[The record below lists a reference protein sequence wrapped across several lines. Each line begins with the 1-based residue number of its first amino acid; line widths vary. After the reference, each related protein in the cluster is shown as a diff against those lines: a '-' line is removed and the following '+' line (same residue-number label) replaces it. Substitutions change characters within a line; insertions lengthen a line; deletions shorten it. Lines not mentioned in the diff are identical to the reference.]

1 MSQKSDFQLSEGV
14 EVEELSG
21 ELYEKFCSQMKSF
34 ALGFIKLQPYNQMLP
49 RCFLQYQK
57 QIKEF
62 QSRPDDVWVAS
73 FPKCGKKPNKHTYFK
88 IYKILQFRTLQPLR
102 LSRPLRS
109 LLCDLYTTSV
119 SKLIS

>member
-73 FPKCGKKPNKHTYFK
+73 FPKCGKNPNKHTYPK
-88 IYKILQFRTLQPLR
+88 IYKILQFRNCSLRGHRGHYFMTYKQPQFQ
-102 LSRPLRS
+102 S
-109 LLCDLYTTSV
+109 
-119 SKLIS
+119 

>member
-73 FPKCGKKPNKHTYFK
+73 FPKCGKKPYKHAYLPQNIQNTT
-88 IYKILQFRTLQPLR
+88 ISDTPLR
-102 LSRPLRS
+102 LSRTLRS
-109 LLCDLYTTSV
+109 YTQPQFQS
-119 SKLIS
+119 

>member
-73 FPKCGKKPNKHTYFK
+73 FPKCGKTAMFLIPHCSSHKNVV
-88 IYKILQFRTLQPLR
+88 QN
-102 LSRPLRS
+102 SRVTFNS
-109 LLCDLYTTSV
+109 N
-119 SKLIS
+119 

>member
-1 MSQKSDFQLSEGV
+1 MSKLSDFQLSEGV

-73 FPKCGKKPNKHTYFK
+73 FPKCGKIPNKHTLEVWNELKVMICNSEKFSCE
-88 IYKILQFRTLQPLR
+88 
-102 LSRPLRS
+102 SR
-109 LLCDLYTTSV
+109 Y
-119 SKLIS
+119 I